1 MGLRVTVDPEL
12 CIGSAECVRIVP
24 EAFRIERISGVSRP
38 TDLAETADQA
48 LIEEAVR
55 SCPTGAI
62 AFHLVVP
69 GEDVQE

>member
-1 MGLRVTVDPEL
+1 MSRQVLVDPEL
-12 CIGSAECVRIVP
+12 CIGSAECVRIASA
-24 EAFRIERISGVSRP
+24 AFRIEPRSNISHP
-38 TDLAETADQA
+38 TEAAETVDLA

-62 AFHLVVP
+62 SFHTVAP

>member
-1 MGLRVTVDPEL
+1 MIDPEL
-12 CIGSAECVRIVP
+12 CIGSAECARIVP
-24 EAFRIERISGVSRP
+24 GAFRIDPETGVSAP
-38 TDLAETADQA
+38 TELAETADPA

-62 AFHLVVP
+62 AFHIMVP